1 MGQIVKFQPTCI
13 ASALVVRQHGAQGLG
28 QRSDAFAWRR
38 IEVVV
43 AENNIAAFPPW
54 AAPD

>member
-1 MGQIVKFQPTCI
+1 MGQIVKIQPTCI
-13 ASALVVRQHGAQGLG
+13 ASALVVRQHGSQGLG

-38 IEVVV
+38 IGVVV

>member
-1 MGQIVKFQPTCI
+1 MGQIVKIQTTCI
-13 ASALVVRQHGAQGLG
+13 ASALVVRQHGSQGLG

-38 IEVVV
+38 IGVVV